1 LIAEPIKAIFSD
13 HQLSVVLRAILIDD
27 EPECLRSLALDL
39 GQHCPGVEI
48 VAQCNG
54 GKEAIKAIH
63 THHPDVLFLDI
74 DMPLINGFDLLEM
87 VPDVDF
93 EVIFTTAFDK
103 YALQAFRISAVD
115 YLLKP
120 IDTEALK
127 EAVEKVRILREK
139 GNTSKQISFLI
150 QQMKD
155 LENNNVRKIA
165 LPTFDGL
172 EFINLDDILYCQSDG
187 AYSYVHFLDG
197 HKLYISKTLRYLEDA
212 LCNFH
217 FFRVHNSY
225 IVNLNHVKK
234 YSKTDGGVLI
244 LSSGERVRVSRSK
257 KDQLLGLF

>member
-1 LIAEPIKAIFSD
+1 M
-13 HQLSVVLRAILIDD
+13 LRAILIDD
-27 EPECLRSLALDL
+27 EPECLRSLSLDL
-39 GQHCPGVEI
+39 KQHCQGVEI
-48 VAQCNG
+48 LAQCDN

-63 THHPDVLFLDI
+63 VHNPDVVFLDI
-74 DMPLINGFDLLEM
+74 DMPYINGFDLLEM
-87 VPDVDF
+87 VPNVDF
-93 EVIFTTAFDK
+93 EVIFTTAYDK

-120 IDTEALK
+120 VDVDALK

-139 GNTSKQISFLI
+139 GNTSRQISFLI
-150 QQMKD
+150 QQIKD

-172 EFINLDDILYCQSDG
+172 EFINLNDILYCQSDG

-197 HKLYISKTLRYLEDA
+197 NKLYISKTLRYLEDA

-234 YSKTDGGVLI
+234 YSKVDGGLLVL
-244 LSSGERVRVSRSK
+244 SNGEKVRVSRSK
-257 KDQLLGLF
+257 KDELLGLF